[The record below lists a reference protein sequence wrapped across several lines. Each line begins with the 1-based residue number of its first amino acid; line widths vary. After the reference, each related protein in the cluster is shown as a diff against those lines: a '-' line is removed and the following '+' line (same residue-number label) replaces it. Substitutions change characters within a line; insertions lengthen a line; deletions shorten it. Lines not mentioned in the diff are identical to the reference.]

1 MSKILLLCLCFSF
14 VPFGLASFWDGIIV
28 ISQIKSV
35 VQANAGDMDGTKRTQ
50 ENFIR
55 QMPVVSQI
63 TSAVQALTH
72 DYDGAEKTQDQF
84 LSKKN
89 IFKLKFKIF
98 KRLK

>member
-35 VQANAGDMDGTKRTQ
+35 VQA
-50 ENFIR
+50 
-55 QMPVVSQI
+55 
-63 TSAVQALTH
+63 LTH
-72 DYDGAEKTQDQF
+72 DYDGAKKTQDQF